1 MQQFAVPQFI
11 DTEPKVLGPVTV
23 RQFVM
28 FLIAGLFIFI
38 EYKLADFGLF
48 LVEAIITAGITV
60 LFAVVKINGRP
71 FHFFLLNVIR
81 TSTRPALRLWQHAEL
96 SVRPEEMPTPKTV
109 SVLSPRKVTEE
120 RLSHLALVVDTGGAY
135 KGEE

>member
-11 DTEPKVLGPVTV
+11 ETEPKVLGPITV
-23 RQFVM
+23 RQFIM

-48 LVEAIITAGITV
+48 LAEALLTAGVTI

-81 TSTRPALRLWQHAEL
+81 SNTRPALRLWRHAEFQIK
-96 SVRPEEMPTPKTV
+96 PEAAPAQKTAA
-109 SVLSPRKVTEE
+109 VLPHRLVTEE
-120 RLSHLALVVDTGGAY
+120 KLSHLALIVDTGGAY
-135 KGEE
+135 RGEE

>member
-11 DTEPKVLGPVTV
+11 ETEAKVLGPITV
-23 RQFVM
+23 RQFIM

-38 EYKLADFGLF
+38 EYKLSDFGLF
-48 LVEAIITAGITV
+48 LLEAIITAGLTI

-81 TSTRPALRLWQHAEL
+81 SNTRPALRLWQHAEL
-96 SVRPEEMPTPKTV
+96 TIRPEQVVALKTV
-109 SVLSPRKVTEE
+109 TVRSERKVTEE
-120 RLSHLALVVDTGGAY
+120 RLSHLALVVDTGGVY
-135 KGEE
+135 KDEG

>member
-23 RQFVM
+23 RQFIM

-38 EYKLADFGLF
+38 EYKLADFALF
-48 LVEAIITAGITV
+48 LLEAILTAGVTI

-71 FHFFLLNVIR
+71 FHFFLLNLIR
-81 TSTRPALRLWQHAEL
+81 SNTRPALRLWRHAEL
-96 SVRPEEMPTPKTV
+96 AFKPEQVVAHKTV
-109 SVLSPRKVTEE
+109 SLAPARKVTEE

-135 KGEE
+135 KDEE